1 MLHDELRRGR
11 EAAGLSQTQLA
22 VLAGI
27 PRNQVARAERG
38 ENITLD
44 TLRKIVVHL
53 PIQELPLIEKVN
65 LSVDFYPQPD
75 KVFDATII
83 SVQKSAEAFL
93 AAVQASMDAHVALA
107 KARKAETI
115 DSEPTADVDP
125 RLLLRRMMVKLQET
139 FPNSDVRESVDF
151 PRASESE

>member
-22 VLAGI
+22 TRAGI

-75 KVFDATII
+75 KVFDATIVT
-83 SVQKSAEAFL
+83 VQKSAEAFL
-93 AAVQASMDAHVALA
+93 AAVEASMIAHVALA
-107 KARKAETI
+107 KARKAEPLTT
-115 DSEPTADVDP
+115 DSEPTADIDP
-125 RLLLRRMMVKLQET
+125 RLLLRRMMIKMQET
-139 FPNSDVRESVDF
+139 FPNIDT
-151 PRASESE
+151 A

>member
-11 EAAGLSQTQLA
+11 ETAGLSQTQLA

-38 ENITLD
+38 ENITID

-65 LSVDFYPQPD
+65 LAVDFYPQPE
-75 KVFDATII
+75 KVFEST
-83 SVQKSAEAFL
+83 VVTVHKLAEAML
-93 AAVQASMDAHVALA
+93 AAIQASMDAQVALG
-107 KARKAETI
+107 KARQAEPLP
-115 DSEPTADVDP
+115 DLESGPTADIDP
-125 RLLLRRMMVKLQET
+125 RLLLRRMAVKLRET
-139 FPNSDVRESVDF
+139 FPTSDTF
-151 PRASESE
+151 PSSDTA

>member
-22 VLAGI
+22 ALAGI

-44 TLRKIVVHL
+44 TLRKIVIHL

-65 LSVDFYPQPD
+65 LSVDFYPQPE
-75 KVFDATII
+75 KVFESTVI
-83 SVQKSAEAFL
+83 SVQKIAEAML
-93 AAVQASMDAHVALA
+93 AAIQASMDAQVALG
-107 KARKAETI
+107 KARKAEPLPGVEG
-115 DSEPTADVDP
+115 EPTADIDP
-125 RLLLRRMMVKLQET
+125 RLLLRRMAVKLRET
-139 FPNSDVRESVDF
+139 FPNSDTLPDVDT
-151 PRASESE
+151 A

>member
-38 ENITLD
+38 ENITID
-44 TLRKIVVHL
+44 TLRKIVIHL

-65 LSVDFYPQPD
+65 LSVDFYPQPE
-75 KVFDATII
+75 KVFDATVVT
-83 SVQKSAEAFL
+83 VQKLAEAML
-93 AAVQASMDAHVALA
+93 AAIQASLDAQVALG
-107 KARKAETI
+107 KARKAEPLPTVDGEPNADI
-115 DSEPTADVDP
+115 DPG
-125 RLLLRRMMVKLQET
+125 LLLRRLEKAAKVLEL
-139 FPNSDVRESVDF
+139 FPKT
-151 PRASESE
+151 A

>member
-38 ENITLD
+38 ENITID

-53 PIQELPLIEKVN
+53 PIQVLPLIEKVN
-65 LSVDFYPQPD
+65 LSVDFYPQPE
-75 KVFDATII
+75 KVFDATVVT
-83 SVQKSAEAFL
+83 VQKLAEAML
-93 AAVQASMDAHVALA
+93 AAIQASLDAQVALG
-107 KARKAETI
+107 KARQAEPLPMMDGEPAADI
-115 DSEPTADVDP
+115 DPG
-125 RLLLRRMMVKLQET
+125 LLLRRLEKTAKVLEM
-139 FPNSDVRESVDF
+139 FPKT
-151 PRASESE
+151 A

>member
-38 ENITLD
+38 ENITID

-65 LSVDFYPQPD
+65 LSVDVVPEPE
-75 KVFDATII
+75 KVYFAT
-83 SVQKSAEAFL
+83 VN
-93 AAVQASMDAHVALA
+93 AVQQMALA
-107 KARKAETI
+107 LGAALEAVGVAESVVLQARKAVPLP
-115 DSEPTADVDP
+115 DVDGQPTAEIDP
-125 RLLLRRMMVKLQET
+125 SLLFRRLEQAAKKLVT
-139 FPNSDVRESVDF
+139 FPDRET
-151 PRASESE
+151 A